1 MRSDALEYATQADR
15 PDEKPAT
22 AGTSGSASA
31 TPRDKADEGSAKET
45 GASSSPGDGKSN
57 AEQAEINEKRDL
69 ASGKEAPA

>member
-1 MRSDALEYATQADR
+1 MGSDALEDATQADR
-15 PDEKPAT
+15 PAEQPAA

-31 TPRDKADEGSAKET
+31 APREEAYEGSTKET
-45 GASSSPGDGKSN
+45 GASPSPGDGKSN